1 MYGAKGKGSVKNQY
15 VDGSDYVNGVI
26 MGVKNPSRSLTS
38 GYGLWGDGSSSS
50 SFLPFDHSVNQAL
63 NARSGVSGLLN
74 GYNEQN
80 LEGLVERGLCDDL
93 YRMHIG
99 KGAGEYGGCGNGRL
113 GSNESGVG
121 FEEAWMNG
129 TVGSNLNCNIGNL
142 KGSESVSLASHKYSF
157 DSVRPFCSDSQKE
170 RMDHLLEMSKWQ
182 KRPSF
187 GDGEGF
193 FSPGHHGNGD
203 GGAGNNVLSHFQ
215 RFELVNRGLGLNHPC
230 FKNGANG
237 DEGFWA
243 SQYPVIDDGG
253 VGDNKLLSPFLGSQL
268 MKHRQGWN
276 SGYDCS
282 TPVLNQRPR
291 GLPNGMVD
299 PPPSFLPNSR
309 DCETVGSKQNF
320 ISLEEALKCYAN
332 ENLNCLKAQKMNEV
346 SMPRFRE
353 KNLKTYNEECQ
364 HGGFCEV
371 DLRHSSHGI
380 SVTSPIHLQ
389 PVHNSLGS
397 VQDYICKIAKDQLG
411 CRALQRA
418 FDQGTLQ
425 DVQLIFDG
433 IIDQIGEFMVDQFG
447 NYLVQKLL
455 NFCNDE
461 QRMQIVL
468 RVTREPGQLVRIS
481 LDSHGTRAVQKLI
494 ETMKTRQEISLV
506 IQALEPGFLDLA
518 TDLNGNHVLQRFLQ
532 SLSKEHNK
540 FIMNA
545 AAKYCFEI
553 ATHRYGC
560 CVLNK
565 CISYASGKH
574 REKLLACTS
583 FHALILAQDAFG
595 NYVIQYIIELKNH
608 SIASVLLSQ
617 FEGHFV
623 HLSKQKFSSHVVE
636 KCLKFIEESRAIII
650 HELISV
656 PQFEQLLQDPF
667 ANYVIQS
674 ALGVAKGPLRALLV
688 DAVRPHMALL
698 RSNPFCKKILSQSIL
713 KKK

>member
-15 VDGSDYVNGVI
+15 VNGVV
-26 MGVKNPSRSLTS
+26 MGVPPLGPSRSLTG

-50 SFLPFDHSVNQAL
+50 SFFPFDHSGNQGL
-63 NARSGVSGLLN
+63 NGRNSVSGHLSSSGVLK
-74 GYNEQN
+74 GYNEEN
-80 LEGLVERGLCDDL
+80 LGLCDDL
-93 YRMHIG
+93 YRMNIG
-99 KGAGEYGGCGNGRL
+99 KGAGEYGGSNGKL

-121 FEEAWMNG
+121 FEEVWMNG
-129 TVGSNLNCNIGNL
+129 TVGSNLNCNIGSL
-142 KGSESVSLASHKYSF
+142 KGSEKYSF
-157 DSVRPFCSDSQKE
+157 GGQVYNVNDSVRPFCSDSQKE

-187 GDGEGF
+187 GGDGEGL
-193 FSPGHHGNGD
+193 FSHGNDD
-203 GGAGNNVLSHFQ
+203 GGGGNNGLSRLQ
-215 RFELVNRGLGLNHPC
+215 RSELINRGLGLNHPC
-230 FKNGANG
+230 FMNGANG
-237 DEGFWA
+237 DEGFWS
-243 SQYPVIDDGG
+243 SQYPVIDD
-253 VGDNKLLSPFLGSQL
+253 GDNKLLSPFLGSQL

-282 TPVLNQRPR
+282 TPVLNQWPR

-299 PPPSFLPNSR
+299 PSFWPNSR

-332 ENLNCLKAQKMNEV
+332 DNLNCLKAQKMNEV

-364 HGGFCEV
+364 HGGFCQD
-371 DLRHSSHGI
+371 DLRHNGFGI
-380 SVTSPIHLQ
+380 SVTSPMPSQ
-389 PVHNSLGS
+389 PVHNSLMS

-418 FDQGTLQ
+418 FDQGTFQ

-433 IIDQIGEFMVDQFG
+433 IIDHIVEFMVDQFG

-461 QRMQIVL
+461 QRLQIVL

-481 LDSHGTRAVQKLI
+481 LDTHGTRAVQKLI
-494 ETMKTRQEISLV
+494 DTMKTRQEISLV

-565 CISYASGKH
+565 CIGYASGKH
-574 REKLLACTS
+574 REKLLACIS

-608 SIASVLLSQ
+608 SVASLLLSQ

-636 KCLKFIEESRAIII
+636 KCLKFIEESRAMII

-688 DAVRPHMALL
+688 DAVRPHVALL
-698 RSNPFCKKILSQSIL
+698 RSNPFCKKILSQNIL